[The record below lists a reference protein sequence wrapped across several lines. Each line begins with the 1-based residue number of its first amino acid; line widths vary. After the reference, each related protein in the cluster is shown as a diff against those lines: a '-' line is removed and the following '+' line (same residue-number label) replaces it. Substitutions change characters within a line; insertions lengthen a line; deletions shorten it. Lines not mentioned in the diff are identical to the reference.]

1 MCNLVNSA
9 SFLQSVLQ
17 QVKEEKKK
25 KKKKRQYKGRKKL
38 WVGQKKKIE
47 YVQALTGKER
57 ERYIVWCHMDFE
69 KRAKGY
75 CWLFLHPLFPVFC

>member
-1 MCNLVNSA
+1 MGGS
-9 SFLQSVLQ
+9 
-17 QVKEEKKK
+17 E
-25 KKKKRQYKGRKKL
+25 
-38 WVGQKKKIE
+38 KKIE